1 MKSDVEKTTQ
11 SATQLGGLQIIPE
24 MLWNAE
30 GFKWVYSKN
39 LCFPKQKKWFNY
51 EVKYMHLNTLFK
63 QCPKEHVKCLIC
75 SSTTKE
81 NCFYYRIF

>member
-1 MKSDVEKTTQ
+1 MQRNRIYFAHFKLNKLNIYFFLPLKSDVEKTTQ

-39 LCFPKQKKWFNY
+39 LCFPKQKK
-51 EVKYMHLNTLFK
+51 KMA
-63 QCPKEHVKCLIC
+63 
-75 SSTTKE
+75 
-81 NCFYYRIF
+81 